1 MGRINIQLP
10 EDLHKKLKVVC
21 ALKGITIRDYIVSV
35 LQSELTKLNLGEVL
49 HGKK

>member
-1 MGRINIQLP
+1 MGRINIELP

-21 ALKGITIRDYIVSV
+21 ALKGITIKDYIVSA
-35 LQSELTKLNLGEVL
+35 LQYELSKLNMGEVL